1 MCSEYRSKQRLRQ
14 SIQKVSKTRSLH
26 PESNTVQRRVFRI
39 HGMLGL
45 VRKNYQAARSGFQ
58 FKRQGIESGP
68 RHQTQTVQ
76 STHIRR
82 VRCHH
87 LPLGTTHPVR
97 RQRQLHHLVELVRRV
112 EVEVGFGTLRL
123 DHKCQVLP
131 YERRQGFVVFDYF
144 MGRFG
149 LQIQPVQTRG
159 KDCV

>member
-1 MCSEYRSKQRLRQ
+1 MCSEYRSKQRLRK

-26 PESNTVQRRVFRI
+26 PEPNTVQRRMFRI

-45 VRKNYQAARSGFQ
+45 VRKNYQAACSWCQ
-58 FKRQGIESGP
+58 FKRQATEPGP
-68 RHQTQTVQ
+68 RHQTQIVQ

-87 LPLGTTHPVR
+87 LPLRTTHPVR
-97 RQRQLHHLVELVRRV
+97 RKRQLHHLVEFVRRV

-123 DHKCQVLP
+123 DYKCQVLP
-131 YERRQGFVVFDYF
+131 HERRQGIVVFDYF
-144 MGRFG
+144 VGRFCV
-149 LQIQPVQTRG
+149 QIQPVQTRG